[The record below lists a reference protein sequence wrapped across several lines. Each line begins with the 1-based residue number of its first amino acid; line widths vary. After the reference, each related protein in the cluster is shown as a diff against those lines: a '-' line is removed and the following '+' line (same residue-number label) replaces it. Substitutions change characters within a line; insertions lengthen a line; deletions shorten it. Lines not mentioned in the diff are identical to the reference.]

1 MKITKNFKSLFLTL
15 SAIATTT
22 LVATPKV
29 EAVNF
34 NEQQVDQN
42 QFTVVAVP
50 FGYKQ
55 HRLEVIEQIPGQQ
68 QCWSESGANPVKVD
82 LLLLNY
88 DYSNS
93 CRRIINNNGYSIR
106 INGKED
112 LTAYILKIVENNGEL
127 QLVAFHRDSTQPSIV
142 IGKTNGLTDGA
153 VKIMLNPGWQITK
166 RIYDGKVVNHV
177 YLSGNA
183 AVAQNTYKPTS
194 NSSVATTN
202 PTPSTATNTPT
213 ATKDNNSTTTTAQS
227 EVDTEAVAEGIAQI
241 YKSVVEPWLND
252 MAEQNKTN

>member
-1 MKITKNFKSLFLTL
+1 MKVTKNFKSLFLTL
-15 SAIATTT
+15 SAIATTI

-55 HRLEVIEQIPGQQ
+55 HRLEIIEQIPGQQ

-93 CRRIINNNGYSIR
+93 CRRIINSNGYSIR
-106 INGKED
+106 MNGEED
-112 LTAYILKIVENNGEL
+112 LVTYILKIVENNGEL
-127 QLVAFHRDSTQPSIV
+127 QLVAFHRDSTKPSIV

-166 RIYDGKVVNHV
+166 RLYDGKVVNHV
-177 YLSGNA
+177 YLSGDA
-183 AVAQNTYKPTS
+183 AVAQNTYKPS
-194 NSSVATTN
+194 INPSVATTN
-202 PTPSTATNTPT
+202 PTPSTATNTST
-213 ATKDNNSTTTTAQS
+213 TTTTAQS
-227 EVDTEAVAEGIAQI
+227 DIDTEAVAEGIAQI
-241 YKSVVEPWLND
+241 YKSVVEPWLKD